1 MLNMLMKY
9 KITMSLCKIGDW
21 WKQSIEFE
29 NWYFIGQSGK
39 SGILLFKITFYLF
52 WSQEYVFILFS
63 CYKQYAYSSN
73 YY

>member
-29 NWYFIGQSGK
+29 NWYFIGQNGN
-39 SGILLFKITFYLF
+39 
-52 WSQEYVFILFS
+52 VFEIASFTQSKCVRTSALAKLKNREHICFPLETT
-63 CYKQYAYSSN
+63 KK
-73 YY
+73 